1 MYRIQ
6 RTAGRCEAETETV
19 NSPRSSFVELQV
31 DESGNSR
38 YRMNECIWSDEDTGT
53 KKFSRS
59 GRMNKSGTTE
69 ISLFVS

>member
-6 RTAGRCEAETETV
+6 RTDRSVRGRNVNCELTSEF
-19 NSPRSSFVELQV
+19 FVELQV

-53 KKFSRS
+53 KSFP
-59 GRMNKSGTTE
+59 GPVG
-69 ISLFVS
+69 